1 MQFQSLLS
9 LWFGLTL
16 PVIVLMYILK
26 RKYIDTIVPSH
37 LLWNRVLRN
46 LEANTPWQKLR
57 NNLLLLLQLL
67 IAALLV
73 LALMQPFVWSS
84 GGAKNHV
91 VVVLD
96 RSFSMETL
104 ISAKGENGQTISRLE
119 QAKQDIVQLVNKD
132 ASSSAI
138 TLIAM
143 GGQPDVLVSRE
154 IKGDAV
160 QAALNEVTPYY
171 GKTAY
176 KETMSL
182 AAALTQD
189 DKDSEIR
196 VYTDGQWTD
205 STAGLA
211 FRVPVKVIRAGQVGE
226 STENVRVVQFGV
238 KPSGTMG
245 TSASTSASA
254 ATNGSSGIAAAG
266 SASTAGTSGT
276 SGATA
281 ATAGTAGASGAVTV
295 PSGVSGT
302 NTLTEQI
309 NAVAVLKNEGSS
321 KQEFDIELY
330 SGISLREVRREAL
343 QPGEQKTI
351 YFDKLQSADYYKLT
365 VNIKDALAAD
375 NQAFAFLPGDRT
387 KKVLLVTEGNVFLE
401 KALQLSHAEVTKV
414 QTGGGG
420 LLTPPRSAVDLIVL
434 DSVKAEDISGKSW
447 QELLEQ
453 KPVWYIHTPA
463 QTAEVNAPAAEYQII
478 DHPVTQY
485 IRLQDTHIAK
495 LQHMES
501 VSWGKAVISL
511 GSQPIVYAGSD
522 KGQPRLLFAF
532 DLHQS
537 DLPLRSEF
545 PVLVQ
550 NAVEWL
556 GSRQAVSLGRAVAG
570 ERIDIPLSGKTAS
583 AEWQP
588 LDIIGNPLPAMTA
601 EKAEGVVA
609 SSQTVP
615 NRPGL
620 YQFVEH
626 ATVGTGGEAAVG
638 SGSGSGGGSA
648 DRKTYLEVTA
658 DPRETAVVPQQ
669 ELAFTTQGST
679 ADGGTQPIGGPDAV
693 NGQSTQSSSDGD
705 AASNQ
710 AKGSAANSGQSLHS
724 LVRWAVLLVT
734 ILMLV
739 EWGVYRRGT
748 SI

>member
-73 LALMQPFVWSS
+73 LALMQPFIWSS

-104 ISAKGENGQTISRLE
+104 TSAKGENGQLLSRLE
-119 QAKQDIVQLVNKD
+119 QAKQDIAQLVKKD

-138 TLIAM
+138 TLITM

-154 IKGDAV
+154 IKRDAI

-176 KETMSL
+176 KETLSL

-205 STAGLA
+205 STAGLS
-211 FRVPVKVIRAGQVGE
+211 FRVPVKVIRAGQAGE
-226 STENVRVVQFGV
+226 SVENVRVVQFGV
-238 KPSGTMG
+238 KPSGVMG
-245 TSASTSASA
+245 TSAISNGSPGTEGSPTSTS
-254 ATNGSSGIAAAG
+254 TNGSTGGASN
-266 SASTAGTSGT
+266 ASTSSTN
-276 SGATA
+276 
-281 ATAGTAGASGAVTV
+281 
-295 PSGVSGT
+295 GVE
-302 NTLTEQI
+302 LI
-309 NAVAVLKNEGSS
+309 HAVAMLKNEGSN

-330 SGISLREVRREAL
+330 SGSSLGDVRHESL
-343 QPGEQKTI
+343 QPGEQKTF

-375 NQAFAFLPGDRT
+375 NQAFAFLPGERT

-414 QTGGGG
+414 QTGGAGP
-420 LLTPPRSAVDLIVL
+420 LTPPRSGVDLVVL
-434 DSVKAEDISGKSW
+434 DSVKAADIADKAW

-463 QTAEVNAPAAEYQII
+463 QMAEVNAPAAEYQII

-495 LQHMES
+495 LQKQEA

-556 GSRQAVSLGRAVAG
+556 GSRQAFSLGRAVAG
-570 ERIDIPLSGKTAS
+570 ERIDIPLSGKTTS
-583 AEWQP
+583 AEWLP
-588 LDIIGNPLPAMTA
+588 LDIVGDPLPVIAA
-601 EKAEGVVA
+601 EKAEGSVT

-626 ATVGTGGEAAVG
+626 AAAGAGAG
-638 SGSGSGGGSA
+638 SSSA

-658 DPRETAVVPQQ
+658 DPRETAVMPQQ
-669 ELAFTTQGST
+669 EPVFAAQGS
-679 ADGGTQPIGGPDAV
+679 AAANGGTQIQPQTNGGSNAASDQSTQPSSAGDEVGSQGKAANAGTNDH
-693 NGQSTQSSSDGD
+693 NGQS
-705 AASNQ
+705 
-710 AKGSAANSGQSLHS
+710 LYS

>member
-46 LEANTPWQKLR
+46 LEANSPWQKLR
-57 NNLLLLLQLL
+57 NNLLLILQLL
-67 IAALLV
+67 IAAMLV
-73 LALMQPFVWSS
+73 LALMQPFVWSAS
-84 GGAKNHV
+84 KAKNHV
-91 VVVLD
+91 VLVLD

-104 ISAKGENGQTISRLE
+104 TSEKGEDGQPLSRLE
-119 QAKQDIVQLVNKD
+119 MAKREITRMVKNDLSG
-132 ASSSAI
+132 SSI

-143 GGQPDVLVSRE
+143 GGQPDMLLSRE

-160 QAALNEVTPYY
+160 LEVLKEVAPFY
-171 GKTAY
+171 GKTIY

-182 AAALTQD
+182 AAAITQD

-196 VYTDGQWTD
+196 VFTDGQWTD
-205 STAGLA
+205 TTAGLA
-211 FRVPVKVIRAGQVGE
+211 FRVPVKVVRVGE
-226 STENVRVVQFGV
+226 GQAENVRVVQFGV
-238 KPSGTMG
+238 KQSV
-245 TSASTSASA
+245 
-254 ATNGSSGIAAAG
+254 AAAASSVG
-266 SASTAGTSGT
+266 SDAVEGIN
-276 SGATA
+276 GANA
-281 ATAGTAGASGAVTV
+281 EQG
-295 PSGVSGT
+295 
-302 NTLTEQI
+302 QI
-309 NAVAVLKNEGSS
+309 NAVALLKNEGAS
-321 KQEFDIELY
+321 KQELDMTLY
-330 SGISLREVRREAL
+330 NGSGIGEVRHETL
-343 QPGEQKTI
+343 QPGEQKSV
-351 YFDKLQSADYYKLT
+351 YFDKLKTADYYKIT
-365 VNIKDALAAD
+365 INTNDALARD
-375 NQAFAFLPGDRT
+375 NSAFSFLSGDRT

-401 KALQLSHAEVTKV
+401 KALQLSHAEVTKM
-414 QTGGGG
+414 QAGGSGP
-420 LLTPPRSAVDLIVL
+420 LTPPSSAVDLIVL
-434 DSVKAEDISGKSW
+434 DSVKAEAIAGTAW
-447 QELLEQ
+447 RELLEQ

-463 QTAEVNAPAAEYQII
+463 APAQGTELNAPAAEYHIT

-495 LQHMES
+495 LQQTES
-501 VSWGKAVISL
+501 VAWGQAIVSIGPL
-511 GSQPIVYAGSD
+511 PLVYAGFD
-522 KGQPRLLFAF
+522 KGQPRLLFTF

-556 GSRQAVSLGRAVAG
+556 GSRQAMSLGRAVAG
-570 ERIDIPLSGKTAS
+570 AHIDIPVSGKTVS

-588 LDIIGNPLPAMTA
+588 IETIGKTVSAVPA
-601 EKAEGVVA
+601 EKTEGGVL

-620 YQFVEH
+620 YQFVEREG
-626 ATVGTGGEAAVG
+626 AG
-638 SGSGSGGGSA
+638 SGSGSLA

-658 DPRETAVVPQQ
+658 DPKETTAAPQG
-669 ELAFTTQGST
+669 ELVFAKQGV
-679 ADGGTQPIGGPDAV
+679 GGPDPSRA
-693 NGQSTQSSSDGD
+693 SSNAAAAGEEQDG
-705 AASNQ
+705 S
-710 AKGSAANSGQSLHS
+710 SADSSQSLYS
-724 LVRWAVLLVT
+724 LVRWAALLVT

>member
-16 PVIVLMYILK
+16 PAIVLMYILK
-26 RKYIDTIVPSH
+26 RKYMDTVVPSH

-46 LEANTPWQKLR
+46 LEANSPWQKLR

-91 VVVLD
+91 VIVLD

-104 ISAKGENGQTISRLE
+104 TAAKDQEGQPISRLE
-119 QAKQDIVQLVNKD
+119 QAKRDIIQFVKKD
-132 ASSSAI
+132 ASGSAL
-138 TLIAM
+138 TLLAM
-143 GGQPDVLVSRE
+143 GGQPDVLLSRE
-154 IKGDAV
+154 MKEDAI
-160 QAALNEVTPYY
+160 QEALAEITPFY

-182 AAALTQD
+182 AAALTQED
-189 DKDSEIR
+189 TDSEIR
-196 VYTDGQWTD
+196 VFTDSQWTE
-205 STAGLA
+205 TPAGLS
-211 FRVPVKVIRAGQVGE
+211 FNVPVKVMLAAQE
-226 STENVRVVQFGV
+226 NSAENVRVIQFGV
-238 KPSGTMG
+238 KQTGTGG
-245 TSASTSASA
+245 T
-254 ATNGSSGIAAAG
+254 AAASSPG
-266 SASTAGTSGT
+266 STNTAGE
-276 SGATA
+276 
-281 ATAGTAGASGAVTV
+281 
-295 PSGVSGT
+295 
-302 NTLTEQI
+302 LT
-309 NAVAVLKNEGSS
+309 NAVAMLKNEGSS
-321 KQEFDIELY
+321 KQEFEIELY
-330 SGISLREVRREAL
+330 SGGSLAETRREAL
-343 QPGEQKTI
+343 QPGEQKTVYI
-351 YFDKLQSADYYKLT
+351 DKLKPADYYKLVLNT
-365 VNIKDALAAD
+365 KDALAAD
-375 NQAFAFLPGDRT
+375 NQAFAFLPGGRT

-401 KALQLSHAEVTKV
+401 KALQLSHAEVTKL
-414 QTGGGG
+414 QTGGVSGP
-420 LLTPPRSAVDLIVL
+420 LTVPGSTVDLVVL
-434 DSVKAEDISGKSW
+434 DSVKAEAVSGTAW

-453 KPVWYIHTPA
+453 KPVWYIRTPA
-463 QTAEVNAPAAEYQII
+463 QTAEVNAPAAEYHIT

-495 LQHMES
+495 LQQTEA
-501 VSWGKAVISL
+501 VPWGKPVITL
-511 GSQPIVYAGSD
+511 GPHPLVYAGLD
-522 KGQPRLLFAF
+522 KGQPRLLFTF

-588 LDIIGNPLPAMTA
+588 LDIAGKPLPVIAA
-601 EKAEGVVA
+601 EKAENAVT

-626 ATVGTGGEAAVG
+626 AAAGTTGSS
-638 SGSGSGGGSA
+638 SGSISSDSA
-648 DRKTYLEVTA
+648 DRRTYLEVTA
-658 DPRETAVVPQQ
+658 DPKETAAAPQK
-669 ELAFTTQGST
+669 ELVFTHKPGTAANAGTQTANGSAG
-679 ADGGTQPIGGPDAV
+679 ADGPSSQQPMPNPAS
-693 NGQSTQSSSDGD
+693 NAAANAAD
-705 AASNQ
+705 AA
-710 AKGSAANSGQSLHS
+710 SGQSLYS
-724 LVRWAVLLVT
+724 LTPWIALLVT
-734 ILMLV
+734 VLMLV

>member
-73 LALMQPFVWSS
+73 LALMQPFIWSS

-104 ISAKGENGQTISRLE
+104 TSAKGENGQLLSRLE
-119 QAKQDIVQLVNKD
+119 QAKQDIAQLVKKD

-138 TLIAM
+138 TLITM
-143 GGQPDVLVSRE
+143 GGEPDVLVSRE
-154 IKGDAV
+154 IKRDAI

-176 KETMSL
+176 KETLSL

-205 STAGLA
+205 SIAGLS
-211 FRVPVKVIRAGQVGE
+211 FRVPVKVIRAGQAGE
-226 STENVRVVQFGV
+226 SVENVRVVQFGV
-238 KPSGTMG
+238 KPSGVMG
-245 TSASTSASA
+245 TSAISNGSPGTEGSPTSTS
-254 ATNGSSGIAAAG
+254 TNGSTGGASN
-266 SASTAGTSGT
+266 ASTSSAN
-276 SGATA
+276 
-281 ATAGTAGASGAVTV
+281 
-295 PSGVSGT
+295 GVE
-302 NTLTEQI
+302 LI
-309 NAVAVLKNEGSS
+309 HAVAMLKNEGSN

-330 SGISLREVRREAL
+330 SGSSLGDVRHESL
-343 QPGEQKTI
+343 QPGEQKTF

-375 NQAFAFLPGDRT
+375 NQAFAFLPGERT

-414 QTGGGG
+414 QTGGAGP
-420 LLTPPRSAVDLIVL
+420 LTPPRSGVDLVVL
-434 DSVKAEDISGKSW
+434 DSVKAADIADKAW

-453 KPVWYIHTPA
+453 KPVWYIHTPS
-463 QTAEVNAPAAEYQII
+463 QMAEVNAPAAEYQII

-495 LQHMES
+495 LQKQEA

-583 AEWQP
+583 AEWLP
-588 LDIIGNPLPAMTA
+588 LDIVGDPQPVIAA
-601 EKAEGVVA
+601 EKAEGAVT

-626 ATVGTGGEAAVG
+626 TAAGAGAG
-638 SGSGSGGGSA
+638 SNSTE
-648 DRKTYLEVTA
+648 RKTYLEVTA
-658 DPRETAVVPQQ
+658 DPRETAVMPQQ
-669 ELAFTTQGST
+669 EPVLAAQGS
-679 ADGGTQPIGGPDAV
+679 AAANGGIQTQPQTNDGSNDAS
-693 NGQSTQSSSDGD
+693 GQSTQPSSAGDEVGSQGKASDAGT
-705 AASNQ
+705 N
-710 AKGSAANSGQSLHS
+710 ANNGQSLYS